1 MMNVYKITFESLFSP
16 SPPASFDEMKPGI
29 QKHLFLEEAKK
40 QVAIYIEK
48 LKQTASIETFF

>member
-1 MMNVYKITFESLFSP
+1 
-16 SPPASFDEMKPGI
+16 MKPGI

-48 LKQTASIETFF
+48 LKQTASIETFFWQNKLASLIHKNYAVDPHH